1 MVEVLKTFTARLVDA
16 ISAIPDPTMRQNS
29 FISKIEGMD
38 PETAADIFHEII
50 EGASDH
56 KEKYLTALDCIDVP
70 TITKRLGNP
79 FMSDIYDYA
88 KRNSLQSLVSFLLRP
103 HPVRIYQETQ
113 QNSKDTIPSG
123 VRISLSKS
131 NNRLQIDTLMN
142 DSNPM
147 VIRTLLKNPRIVESD
162 VLQICSKTPVH
173 EDILREV
180 YKNKKWISRYH
191 VKRALIFNPY
201 TPPQIGLKLIH
212 FMMKQD
218 LLPIVYN
225 AHIHSQ
231 IRNIA
236 KQRLQSNFA
245 GNVPDSPPDGVNVKV

>member
-1 MVEVLKTFTARLVDA
+1 
-16 ISAIPDPTMRQNS
+16 
-29 FISKIEGMD
+29 
-38 PETAADIFHEII
+38 
-50 EGASDH
+50 
-56 KEKYLTALDCIDVP
+56 
-70 TITKRLGNP
+70 
-79 FMSDIYDYA
+79 
-88 KRNSLQSLVSFLLRP
+88 
-103 HPVRIYQETQ
+103 
-113 QNSKDTIPSG
+113 
-123 VRISLSKS
+123 
-131 NNRLQIDTLMN
+131 
-142 DSNPM
+142 M

-218 LLPIVYN
+218 LLPIVNN

-245 GNVPDSPPDGVNVKV
+245 GNVPDSPQDGVNVKV